1 MNDRILQRRPVQ
13 LRERVP
19 VAEPH
24 PLGGAHD
31 DVLVDLEVL
40 DQDVQHAPRHV
51 GFDLQQR
58 QRAVAQ
64 LLQAAVDRL
73 EQVVGLVLLDH
84 HVGVADDAEQ
94 VRAFDLRAGEQLLD
108 VARG

>member
-1 MNDRILQRRPVQ
+1 MFSTR
-13 LRERVP
+13 
-19 VAEPH
+19 A
-24 PLGGAHD
+24 
-31 DVLVDLEVL
+31 
-40 DQDVQHAPRHV
+40 RHV

-64 LLQAAVDRL
+64 LLQAAVDGL

>member
-1 MNDRILQRRPVQ
+1 MRTTTSSSTSKFSIRMVK
-13 LRERVP
+13 
-19 VAEPH
+19 
-24 PLGGAHD
+24 
-31 DVLVDLEVL
+31 
-40 DQDVQHAPRHV
+40 HAPRHV

-94 VRAFDLRAGEQLLD
+94 VRAFDLRAREELLD
-108 VARG
+108 VAADHVLEEDVRHAAIAATGCPAAR